1 VDTVEP
7 GRGIRRDPRGFIAAL
22 ARACDP
28 RIPVTHSKVM
38 AAMRA
43 RRPPGP
49 SYWTPFAPGRA
60 IRRDPIGFVSA
71 LARDYGDAVCLGMG
85 PVDAYLFHHPDA
97 VKHILQDNNQNYVKG
112 EIIGRVKVLIGEGLF
127 TSEGDF
133 WRRQRRLAQPA
144 FHRERIAGLAG
155 TMVRRTAERLD
166 AWQPAMRRGAPI
178 DVAAEMNALTLTIV
192 GETLFGRDLS
202 GEAADAGR
210 ALRVAL
216 EVCANRA
223 MSYFV
228 LPVWVPTARNR
239 ALRAA
244 LRTLDG
250 LVYDI
255 IDGRRRSGETGD
267 DLLGM
272 LMSVRDEE
280 TGEGMSR
287 GQLRDEVMTFLLAG
301 HETTAVAL
309 AWTWYL
315 LALNPDVAERAR
327 TETLAVLGDRD
338 PALDDLPRLPL
349 ARMVV
354 EEAMRLYPPVW
365 GIGRQAIA
373 ADEIGG
379 YDVPA
384 GAIVNLSPWVTHRHP
399 AFWDEPDRFDPER
412 FRPGVERTRPRFA
425 YFPFSGGPRLCIG
438 EQFALM
444 EAQLIVAMMLRRYRL
459 LLVDRTA
466 VVPEP
471 TLTLRPRGGLAMRA
485 AAIESAPGVRRVG

>member
-1 VDTVEP
+1 M
-7 GRGIRRDPRGFIAAL
+7 GG
-22 ARACDP
+22 
-28 RIPVTHSKVM
+28 
-38 AAMRA
+38 MRE

-49 SYWTPFAPGRA
+49 SYWSPFVQGR
-60 IRRDPIGFVSA
+60 IMRRDPLAYVSA
-71 LARDYGDAVCLGMG
+71 LARDHGDVVRLGLG
-85 PVDAYLFHHPDA
+85 PVCVYLFTHPDA
-97 VKHILQDNNQNYVKG
+97 VKHVLQDNNQNYVKG

-144 FHRERIAGLAG
+144 FHRDRIAGFVD

-166 AWQPAMRRGAPI
+166 GWEPAVRSGEPI

-202 GEAADAGR
+202 GDAAEAGR

-216 EVCANRA
+216 EVTAHRA
-223 MSYFV
+223 MSWLV
-228 LPVWVPTARNR
+228 PPIWVPTARNR
-239 ALRAA
+239 AFRAA
-244 LRTLDG
+244 VRTLDG
-250 LVYDI
+250 LVYEI
-255 IDGRRRSGETGD
+255 IDARRRAHETGG

-272 LMSVRDEE
+272 LMAARDEE

-287 GQLRDEVMTFLLAG
+287 RQLRDEVMTFLLAG

-315 LALNPDVAERAR
+315 LSLNPEVAERTR
-327 TETLAVLGDRD
+327 DEVRSVLGDRT
-338 PALDDLPRLPL
+338 PVLDDLPRMPL

-365 GIGRQAIA
+365 GIGRQSIA

-379 YDVPA
+379 YDIPA

-399 AFWDEPDRFDPER
+399 AFWPDPDRFDPER

-438 EQFALM
+438 ETFALV
-444 EAQLIVAMMLRRYRL
+444 ESQLIVAMMLQRHQLTR
-459 LLVDRTA
+459 VETTPI
-466 VVPEP
+466 VPEL
-471 TLTLRPRGGLAMRA
+471 TLTLRPRGGLRMRVTSVP
-485 AAIESAPGVRRVG
+485 SALRRAV

>member
-1 VDTVEP
+1 MGGMR
-7 GRGIRRDPRGFIAAL
+7 GRQ
-22 ARACDP
+22 
-28 RIPVTHSKVM
+28 
-38 AAMRA
+38 
-43 RRPPGP
+43 PPGP
-49 SYWTPFAPGRA
+49 SYWTPFVQGR
-60 IRRDPIGFVSA
+60 IMRRDPLAYVSA
-71 LARDYGDAVCLGMG
+71 LARDYGHAVRLGLG
-85 PVDAYLFHHPDA
+85 PVCVYLFTHPDA
-97 VKHILQDNNQNYVKG
+97 VKHVLQDNNQNYVKG

-127 TSEGDF
+127 TSEGSF

-144 FHRERIAGLAG
+144 FHRERIAGFVD

-166 AWQPAMRRGAPI
+166 GWEPAVRRGDSI

-202 GEAADAGR
+202 GDAAEAGR

-216 EVCANRA
+216 EVTAHRA
-223 MSYFV
+223 MTWV
-228 LPVWVPTARNR
+228 VPPIWVPTARNR
-239 ALRAA
+239 AFWRAE
-244 LRTLDG
+244 RTLDG
-250 LVYDI
+250 LVYEI
-255 IDGRRRSGETGD
+255 IDARRRTQEPGH

-272 LMSVRDEE
+272 LMSARDEE

-287 GQLRDEVMTFLLAG
+287 RQLRDEVMTFLLAG

-315 LALNPDVAERAR
+315 LALHPDVAARAR
-327 TETLAVLGDRD
+327 DEVLSVLGDRA
-338 PALDDLPRLPL
+338 PVLDDLARMPL

-365 GIGRQAIA
+365 GIGRQSIA

-379 YDVPA
+379 YDIPA

-399 AFWDEPDRFDPER
+399 EFWPNPERFDPER

-438 EQFALM
+438 ETFALV
-444 EAQLIVAMMLRRYRL
+444 EAQLIVAMMLQRHHL
-459 LLVDRTA
+459 ALADSTP

-471 TLTLRPRGGLAMRA
+471 TLTLRPRGGLRMRVTSQPRA
-485 AAIESAPGVRRVG
+485 LRRAG